1 MRIRPFDRAVCVI
14 AVCVVVLPLILST
27 EWTKAGAQDQENA
40 PSLEQRITAL
50 ERQELDA
57 IKNGNMNVFSDL
69 LADDAVFVNSRGF
82 GDKALVVKNTA
93 EFKLEEYSME
103 EVKVVRISPN
113 SGLIAYK
120 LTEKVNAHGKT
131 VSVQVYASA
140 VWTERAGKWVCLFS
154 QETPAR

>member
-14 AVCVVVLPLILST
+14 AVCAVVLPLAFST
-27 EWTKAGAQDQENA
+27 RWTKADAQDNENA

-57 IKNGNMNVFSDL
+57 IKNGNMKVFSDL
-69 LADDAVFVNSRGF
+69 LADDAVFLNSRGF

-93 EFKLEEYSME
+93 EFKLEEYTMD
-103 EVKVVRISPN
+103 EVKVVPISQN

-120 LTEKVNAHGKT
+120 LTEKGNAHGKI
-131 VSVQVYASA
+131 VSGQVYASA